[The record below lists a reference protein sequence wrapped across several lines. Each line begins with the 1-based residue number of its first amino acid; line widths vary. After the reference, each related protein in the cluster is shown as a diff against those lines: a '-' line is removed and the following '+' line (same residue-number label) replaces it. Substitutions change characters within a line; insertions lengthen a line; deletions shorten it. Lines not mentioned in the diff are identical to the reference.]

1 MLRATSGRNPV
12 DSFCDMSAQMFA
24 AAAQAQGGPTDPAAP
39 PLQLQQ
45 QQQQQQAPAAAPQM
59 PSPAYNGIAEQGL
72 PPRKRKAPGRD

>member
-1 MLRATSGRNPV
+1 
-12 DSFCDMSAQMFA
+12 MSLQMFA
-24 AAAQAQGGPTDPAAP
+24 AAAQAQGGPADAAAP
-39 PLQLQQ
+39 PM